1 MKRGM
6 GASPLSADAPVW
18 RRHSHADGYAY
29 GWLLLLIL
37 GSLGFQLGAP
47 DEGWARALTI
57 VFQSVTVLA
66 CLHVSGAHRWLIR
79 AASVAIV
86 LAVLGAGGV
95 AIGSHEVGVEAARTI
110 SFMLVLLAPAAIVVG
125 IVRQAR
131 AEGAITIRTMFG
143 VLCVYLLIGQ
153 LFAFSFAVV
162 ESIGD
167 KNFFAEI
174 KDGTPADFLY
184 FSFAT
189 LTTTG
194 YGDLTAAFDLG
205 RSLAITEALI
215 GQIYLV
221 TVVALIVSNLSMRAR
236 SETR

>member
-1 MKRGM
+1 M
-6 GASPLSADAPVW
+6 GASPLPSDAPAW
-18 RRHSHADGYAY
+18 RRHTHPGGYAY
-29 GWLLLLIL
+29 GWLLGLIL
-37 GSLGFQLGAP
+37 IALGFQLGAP
-47 DEGWARALTI
+47 DEGWARAVTI
-57 VFQSVTVLA
+57 FLQSVTLLA
-66 CLHVSGAHRWLIR
+66 CFHVSGAHRWLIR
-79 AASVAIV
+79 AATAAIV
-86 LAVLGAGGV
+86 VALLSATGV
-95 AIGSHEVGVEAARTI
+95 ALGSHEFGTEAARAI
-110 SFMLVLLAPAAIVVG
+110 SFMLVLLAPAAIAAG

-153 LFAFSFAVV
+153 LFAFSYAVV
-162 ESIGD
+162 EALGND
-167 KNFFAEI
+167 DFFAEVRG
-174 KDGTPADFLY
+174 GTPSEFLY

-221 TVVALIVSNLSMRAR
+221 TVVALIVSRLSMRPRPR
-236 SETR
+236 SG